1 VAEDS
6 GLEVVALAGAP
17 GVYSARFLGPGASY
31 ADRFAEIA
39 RRLDADPSHN
49 RDARF
54 VAALALARPGEVLF
68 ETEAYV
74 EGEIAPAPAGSGG
87 FGYDPIFLYPP
98 FGRTAAEC
106 REEQKAAISH
116 RGRAFRDLARWL
128 AAGNLLPRT

>member
-1 VAEDS
+1 MPPRRASSPWPRKRAEYT
-6 GLEVVALAGAP
+6 P
-17 GVYSARFLGPGASY
+17 G
-31 ADRFAEIA
+31 
-39 RRLDADPSHN
+39 
-49 RDARF
+49 
-54 VAALALARPGEVLF
+54 
-68 ETEAYV
+68 
-74 EGEIAPAPAGSGG
+74 APAPAGSGG